1 MAITVNNGVQ
11 NILGTPGSISDV
23 IANRPAAADLADGT
37 LFFAIDTLAIYQTV
51 SGAWVN
57 YSGGGGGSQNLQQT
71 LNIGNSAVDKAILL
85 SSSTG
90 LAYQLIYNPAG
101 TVRAALYPT
110 FTGVQRTSSDDYVYN
125 TIAGTTPY
133 IIAHNATG
141 NRESRFYPSYTQYKD
156 LTSGA
161 ILTVNAP
168 ASISNN
174 TIDFQNA
181 SGTLAFLND
190 IALWGINSVLAVGE
204 AFTND
209 RTMNMATFSLDM
221 VGAKYINLQT
231 TNQTGFYITDSYINA
246 YSVGNALNGLMIDFA
261 GAVYQIGDFAVQGN
275 YISYQTGLR
284 VFQLVDQYILNGLY
298 CDFANGQFRFGNL
311 NSGDYLEFNSSQNA
325 IYNSKLFFITYVASG
340 LSCNGGQ
347 TFIGDIDTNVNGTVF
362 AVDDN
367 NQTLIASGNLSV
379 GSSGS
384 SSGQHLKILVGG
396 TPYVIELKNP

>member
-11 NILGTPGSISDV
+11 NILGTPGSISD
-23 IANRPAAADLADGT
+23 IFANRPAAADLADGT
-37 LFFAIDTLAIYQTV
+37 LFFAIDTLSIYQTV

-71 LNIGNSAVDKAILL
+71 LNIGNSATDKAILL

-156 LTSGA
+156 LTSGE

-168 ASISNN
+168 ATINN
-174 TIDFQNA
+174 ATINFQNG

-190 IALWGINSVLAVGE
+190 ISLWGINSVLAVGE

-246 YSVGNALNGLMIDFA
+246 YSVGNTLNGLMIDFA

-298 CDFANGQFRFGNL
+298 CDFANGQFRFGNF

-367 NQTLIASGNLSV
+367 NQT
-379 GSSGS
+379 
-384 SSGQHLKILVGG
+384 
-396 TPYVIELKNP
+396 